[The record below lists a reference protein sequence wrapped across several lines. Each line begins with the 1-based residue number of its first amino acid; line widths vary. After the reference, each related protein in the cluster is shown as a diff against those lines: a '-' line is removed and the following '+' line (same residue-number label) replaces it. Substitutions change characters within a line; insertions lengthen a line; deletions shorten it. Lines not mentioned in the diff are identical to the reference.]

1 MFDEHRIFRQQA
13 KQRQKGNFGQVSY
26 RELFTTYK
34 DIYTDY
40 LTNLLIN
47 LFDYKNVP
55 SSFNVQGLEYLLR
68 MFGYANVVAVDK
80 DNIYTEG
87 IGFDTPSLNFSLGT
101 LIGGLGKANTRSGEN
116 VGSLLSEKG
125 ATCLTRMNVNDVKA
139 PVYVTIP
146 NKFSFYTGSQCS
158 DAELIDATASF
169 LAEIKASV
177 IANLRLQKSSFV
189 GFTKDANLSSKII
202 YDKLMRGEQFI
213 QVDSDVTDDDIRK
226 IITTLPLQI
235 PNLSGTLADSWNTAM
250 NEFLQMTGI
259 NASSVDKKERLTA
272 EESVSDR
279 PKVSASLNVY
289 LKARQ
294 SQLDL
299 LNECLGTDIQVELS
313 SSGVDDLVNFAQTGT
328 GQMTGDDSDDQ

>member
-13 KQRQKGNFGQVSY
+13 KQRQKGSLGQVSY
-26 RELFTTYK
+26 QELFTTYK

-55 SSFNVQGLEYLLR
+55 QSFNTQGLEYLLR
-68 MFGYANVVAVDK
+68 MFGYANVVAVDE

-101 LIGGLGKANTRSGEN
+101 LIGGLGKANTSSGEN

-125 ATCLTRMNVNDVKA
+125 ATCLTRMNANSIKA

-158 DAELIDATASF
+158 DAELVDTTASF

-177 IANLRLQKSSFV
+177 IANLRLQKSSFI

-213 QVDSDVTDDDIRK
+213 QVDSDIAEDDIRK
-226 IITTLPLQI
+226 IITTLPLQM

-250 NEFLQMTGI
+250 NEFMQMTGI

-299 LNECLGTDIQVELS
+299 LNKCLGTDIKVELS
-313 SSGVDDLVNFAQTGT
+313 SDGLDDLVNFAQAGT
-328 GQMTGDDSDDQ
+328 GQLTGDDSDD